1 MKYYVNVTF
10 NENGKKYFFSTDDQT
25 LKLGD
30 FVVVDTVV
38 GREIGTVSSVPLE
51 VNPDEIKFELKPILR
66 KANDFDLKCREENIE
81 DAKDAKV
88 LFTKSVANLK
98 LEMDLID
105 AEYTLD
111 RSKLLFTYI
120 ANARVDFRELLRVL
134 ASALHCRIEL
144 RQINARERAQ
154 SIGGIGICGLP
165 LCCTTFLKEFEGVSL
180 NKAKN
185 QMLAINIPKIS
196 GQCGKLMCCLKF
208 EDDDYTEEKKK
219 YPHIGAPVKYN
230 GSDFKVD
237 GFNILSQTIKLKNED
252 AIEIITLEKFNEL
265 TNPNY
270 RPRPQNVPSNNYP
283 QKANNQNND
292 NKTYKQTQQQ
302 NTQQKS
308 NNYQQNNRNNNNYD
322 ANKKAH
328 GNRKDNYLNNKHK
341 NQHQNQDQNQ
351 NRPQNDGQ
359 KNNQSNGNNYNHGFN
374 GSPNINKDKGNNK

>member
-10 NENGKKYFFSTDDQT
+10 NDNGKKYFFSTDDET
-25 LKLGD
+25 IKIGD
-30 FVVVDTVV
+30 FVVVDTVI
-38 GREIGTVSSVPLE
+38 GREIGTISSVPLE
-51 VNPDEIKFELKPILR
+51 INAEEIKFELKPILR
-66 KANDFDLKCREENIE
+66 KANDFDLRCREENIE
-81 DAKDAKV
+81 DAKEAKI
-88 LFTKSVANLK
+88 LFSKSVENLK

-165 LCCTTFLKEFEGVSL
+165 LCCTTFLKKFEGVSL

-208 EDDDYTEEKKK
+208 EDDAYTEEKRK
-219 YPHIGAPVKYN
+219 YPHIGTPVKYN
-230 GSDFKVD
+230 GNDFKVD
-237 GFNILSQTIKLKNED
+237 GFNIFSQTIKLKND
-252 AIEIITLEKFNEL
+252 DTIEIITLEKFTEL
-265 TNPNY
+265 TNTNF
-270 RPRPQNVPSNNYP
+270 RPRPQTTTTNNYQNKP
-283 QKANNQNND
+283 NNFNN
-292 NKTYKQTQQQ
+292 NNGNGNFKQQQ
-302 NTQQKS
+302 NQKQ
-308 NNYQQNNRNNNNYD
+308 NNSQQNNKQNNFD

-328 GNRKDNYLNNKHK
+328 GDRKANYFNNKHK
-341 NQHQNQDQNQ
+341 NNNAQ
-351 NRPQNDGQ
+351 R
-359 KNNQSNGNNYNHGFN
+359 NNQKTGNNYNHGFN
-374 GSPNINKDKGNNK
+374 GSPNINKDKDK

>member
-10 NENGKKYFFSTDDQT
+10 NDNGKKYFFSTNDET
-25 LKLGD
+25 LKIGD
-30 FVVVDTVV
+30 FVVVDTVI
-38 GREIGTVSSVPLE
+38 GREIGTISSVPLE
-51 VNPDEIKFELKPILR
+51 INVEEIKFELKPILR
-66 KANDFDLKCREENIE
+66 KANDFDLRCREENIE
-81 DAKDAKV
+81 DAKEAKI
-88 LFTKSVANLK
+88 LFSKSVANLK

-134 ASALHCRIEL
+134 ASSLHCRIEL

-154 SIGGIGICGLP
+154 SIGGIGICGLS

-219 YPHIGAPVKYN
+219 YPHIGTPVKYN
-230 GSDFKVD
+230 GNDFKVD

-252 AIEIITLEKFNEL
+252 AIEIITLDKFNEL
-265 TNPNY
+265 INPNY
-270 RPRPQNVPSNNYP
+270 RPRQQTTPTNNY
-283 QKANNQNND
+283 QNKQNSYNNNNGNGNGNFKQQN
-292 NKTYKQTQQQ
+292 QQQ
-302 NTQQKS
+302 KP
-308 NNYQQNNRNNNNYD
+308 NNYQQNNKQNNFD

-328 GNRKDNYLNNKHK
+328 GDRKANYFNNKHR
-341 NQHQNQDQNQ
+341 NNNQNQ
-351 NRPQNDGQ
+351 NRSSGQNNNPPL
-359 KNNQSNGNNYNHGFN
+359 NNQKPGNNYNHGFN
-374 GSPNINKDKGNNK
+374 GSPNINKDKDK